1 MELSFDI
8 NSVSTRFVVLHPLYS
23 YATVSICE
31 SPLIQPLSPA
41 PSQALAL
48 RLLTCHEQ
56 NNKNNV
62 REEHHNHVG
71 GWLNSLMAISDS
83 LPPGNVIER
92 AAACASNSSKSLSLG
107 VDHEYS
113 SRRICIY
120 TSYYF
125 LFSPLNTTVMTVKR

>member
-31 SPLIQPLSPA
+31 SPLILILPP

-83 LPPGNVIER
+83 LPLETLSSER
-92 AAACASNSSKSLSLG
+92 PLAQVTAASPSLSGLTMNT
-107 VDHEYS
+107 VHEGYAY
-113 SRRICIY
+113 IHHI
-120 TSYYF
+120 TSY
-125 LFSPLNTTVMTVKR
+125 SPHSIQQS

>member
-31 SPLIQPLSPA
+31 SPLIQPP
-41 PSQALAL
+41 PSQALSL

-62 REEHHNHVG
+62 REEHQDHVG
-71 GWLNSLMAISDS
+71 GWLNSLMAIPDS

-92 AAACASNSSKSLSLG
+92 ETACASNSSKSLSLG